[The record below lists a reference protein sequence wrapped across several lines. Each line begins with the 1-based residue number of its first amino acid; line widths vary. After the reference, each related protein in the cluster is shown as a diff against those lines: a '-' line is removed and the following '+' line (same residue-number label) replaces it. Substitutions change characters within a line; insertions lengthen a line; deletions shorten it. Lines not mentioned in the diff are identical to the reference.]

1 MCKVRR
7 MEDPRETNIFLSA
20 ARSGEKIIIYED
32 LRFSN
37 EAKKNKGLGRA
48 IEGQK
53 HQPVK

>member
-1 MCKVRR
+1 